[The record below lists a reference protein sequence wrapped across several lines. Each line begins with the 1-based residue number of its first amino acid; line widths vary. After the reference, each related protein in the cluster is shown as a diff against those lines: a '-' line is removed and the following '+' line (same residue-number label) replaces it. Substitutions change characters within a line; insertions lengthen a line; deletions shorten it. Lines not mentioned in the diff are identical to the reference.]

1 MDPDRWKEISDLAS
15 VAAETSPE
23 EREVLLRAR
32 PELRAEVE
40 SLLRYLET
48 DSGPLDRPK
57 HLEASGGYAGRRIG
71 AYRVIRE
78 LGHGGMG
85 VVLLTR
91 REDPDFEQQVAIKLA
106 RVSFQSEFF
115 QRRFLDERN
124 ILAKL
129 EHANI
134 ARLLDGGIT
143 EDGTPYLVMQYVEG
157 VPLDVWCSERKLDP
171 EARVRLMRK
180 VCEAVEYA
188 HEHLVVHRD
197 LKPGNVL
204 VTAAGEPMLLDFG
217 TARLLE
223 NAEQSGA
230 TQTELP
236 MVTAR
241 YASPEQAG
249 GLAGSTRS
257 DVYALGVILYELLAG
272 QWPYQAEGAGT
283 HALLRAV
290 QEQEPRWPSRMAADP
305 ATARALQGDLDA
317 ILLRA
322 LEKKP
327 ERRYGTVRQFADDLR
342 RYLSHEAVEA
352 RKPTWSYRAGRFLRR
367 HRWAASATALVAF
380 SLAGATA
387 YSVQQARVAE
397 RERVK
402 AVQVAM
408 FLERLLGAS
417 GKGGVSPL
425 ATGGRDLKVVDVIEA
440 AAANV
445 GDEFRDSPDI
455 EVGLRSTIGSAL
467 MALGEAEK
475 ARPHV
480 ERAVEL
486 SAALYGDN
494 HAASTRAL
502 SARGRLKLAAG
513 EFAGA
518 QTDLERAVIWHE
530 ANPSADL
537 SFQHSLLAEAYFR
550 QANLQEARRHFELAL
565 AAMRKEFGDQ
575 HITTAT
581 MINNLAVV
589 TDDAGDAATA
599 EKHFAEA
606 AATLRSLPGPPG
618 NLVYPLMGLER
629 MHFFR
634 GDYARAKELGEEAY
648 QHAVKTGGERH
659 PNSVSARMMLAV
671 VKAYAGDAD
680 AETEAR
686 ATMELQRAV
695 FPAGHVE
702 VARGMASLA
711 RVLIVAGKAEEAV
724 PLLRDALPAVRKVYP
739 KDNWRTAETQLL
751 LGAALA
757 IRGRT
762 LEAQEML
769 DAGLREMRAVLPAT
783 HPRVQEAERIH
794 ARCLQPVI
802 TGCIQQ

>member
-1 MDPDRWKEISDLAS
+1 
-15 VAAETSPE
+15 
-23 EREVLLRAR
+23 
-32 PELRAEVE
+32 
-40 SLLRYLET
+40 
-48 DSGPLDRPK
+48 
-57 HLEASGGYAGRRIG
+57 
-71 AYRVIRE
+71 
-78 LGHGGMG
+78 
-85 VVLLTR
+85 
-91 REDPDFEQQVAIKLA
+91 
-106 RVSFQSEFF
+106 
-115 QRRFLDERN
+115 RRFLDERN

-157 VPLDVWCSERKLDP
+157 VPLDDWCSAKRLDA
-171 EARVRLMRK
+171 EARIRLMLK

-204 VTAAGEPMLLDFG
+204 VTATGEPMLLDFG

-223 NAEQSGA
+223 HTEQSGA

-236 MVTAR
+236 MLTAR
-241 YASPEQAG
+241 YASPEQVG

-257 DVYALGVILYELLAG
+257 DVYAMGVILYELLAG
-272 QWPYQAEGAGT
+272 QWPYQSEGTGT
-283 HALLRAV
+283 PTLLRAV
-290 QEQEPRWPSRMAADP
+290 QEQEPRWPSRAAVNP
-305 ATARALQGDLDA
+305 AIARALRGDLDA

-322 LEKKP
+322 LEKSP
-327 ERRYGTVRQFADDLR
+327 ERRYGTVRHLADDLR
-342 RYLSHEAVEA
+342 RHLSHEAVDA
-352 RKPTWSYRAGRFLRR
+352 RKPTWGYRAGRFLRR
-367 HRWAASATALVAF
+367 HRWAAGVAALVAI

-417 GKGGVSPL
+417 AKGGVSTL
-425 ATGGRDLKVVDVIEA
+425 ATGGRELKVVDVIEA

-445 GDEFRDSPDI
+445 GEEFRESPDV

-467 MALGEAEK
+467 MALGMAEK

-494 HAASTRAL
+494 HIASTRAL

-513 EFAGA
+513 DFAGA
-518 QTDLERAVIWHE
+518 QADLERAVLWHE

-550 QANLQEARRHFELAL
+550 QADLQGARRHFELAL
-565 AAMRKEFGDQ
+565 ASMRKEFGDH

-581 MINNLAVV
+581 MINNLGVV

-618 NLVYPLMGLER
+618 NLVYPLLGLER

-634 GDYARAKELGEEAY
+634 GEYSKAMELGEEAY
-648 QHAVKTGGERH
+648 RHALKSSGERH
-659 PNSVSARMMLAV
+659 PNSASARMMLAI
-671 VKAYAGDAD
+671 VKAHAGDEG
-680 AETEAR
+680 AEAEAR
-686 ATMELQRAV
+686 ETMELQRTIY
-695 FPAGHVE
+695 PGGHVE
-702 VARGMASLA
+702 IARGQANLA
-711 RVLIVAGKAEEAV
+711 RVLIVAGKAAEAV
-724 PLLRDALPAVRKVYP
+724 PLVREALPVLRIAYP

-757 IRGRT
+757 ITGST
-762 LEAQEML
+762 KEGQEML
-769 DAGLREMRAVLPAT
+769 DAGLTEMRAVLPAT
-783 HPRVQEAERIH
+783 HPRVQEAERIR
-794 ARCLQPVI
+794 AQCVQPAPS
-802 TGCIQQ
+802 GCTHR